1 MTAVI
6 DKVAWI
12 CIQNKRVLVARSYGK
27 QLYYLPGGK
36 REPGESDTDTLVREI
51 AEELSVRIK
60 RETVSYI
67 GVFTAEAHGKADG
80 IQVKM
85 SCYSAEFEGE
95 LQAAAEIEEWAW
107 LSYDERDRVSEV
119 SRIILDQLHE
129 LELLS

>member
-12 CIQNKRVLVARSYGK
+12 CIRDQRVLVARSRGK
-27 QLYYLPGGK
+27 ELYYLPGGK
-36 REPGESDTDTLVREI
+36 RESGESDTDTLVREV

-67 GVFTAEAHGKADG
+67 GVFTAEANGKADG

-85 SCYSAEFEGE
+85 SCYSAEYEGE

-107 LSYDERDRVSEV
+107 FSYDERDRVSEV
-119 SRIILDQLHE
+119 SRVILEKLHE